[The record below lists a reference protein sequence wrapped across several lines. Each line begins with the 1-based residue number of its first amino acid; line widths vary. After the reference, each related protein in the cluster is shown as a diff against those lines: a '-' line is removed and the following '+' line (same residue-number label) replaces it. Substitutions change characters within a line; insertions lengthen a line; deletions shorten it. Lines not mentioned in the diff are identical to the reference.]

1 MSFFRPNF
9 LNLAVV
15 KTIRGKELINQHLVN
30 GDTIVIKSE
39 EEAYLVPPNLR
50 IGCRVFIEDI
60 IEKIPKLIT
69 KYKKSTIKTEVEYH
83 TYVEAIWDGKSLKYL
98 IKPPKERVVY
108 VDRF

>member
-1 MSFFRPNF
+1 MSFIRPNF

-60 IEKIPKLIT
+60 VDKIPKIIT
-69 KYKKSTIKTEVEYH
+69 TYKGSTNKTELEYH
-83 TYVEAIWDGKSLKYL
+83 SDIEAIWDGKSLNYL
-98 IKPPKERVVY
+98 VKPPKERIVY
-108 VDRF
+108 ND